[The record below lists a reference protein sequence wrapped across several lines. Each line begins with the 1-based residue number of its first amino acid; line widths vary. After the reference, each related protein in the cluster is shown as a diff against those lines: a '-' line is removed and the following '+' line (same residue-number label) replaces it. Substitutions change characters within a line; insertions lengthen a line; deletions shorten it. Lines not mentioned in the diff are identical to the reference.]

1 MVIAAYIVEND
12 ALSLIA
18 QYERQTRFL
27 EKKLFGYFSWF
38 YDFII
43 FLLFFTDLFVF
54 ASKSFLMKNIIVCAR
69 ADAECITCAIFFI
82 FEQIHLPF

>member
-27 EKKLFGYFSWF
+27 EKKLFGYFS
-38 YDFII
+38 
-43 FLLFFTDLFVF
+43 
-54 ASKSFLMKNIIVCAR
+54 
-69 ADAECITCAIFFI
+69 
-82 FEQIHLPF
+82 